1 MFITF
6 RGPKTRSLF
15 SESDSLRYKYSCLKK
30 KKKRLKSRH
39 FVVLMSAAHI
49 LKLEQYRS
57 LGKDDL
63 QICDAFHILKNN
75 DYNERSKEGGK
86 KGSEEKGKA

>member
-1 MFITF
+1 M
-6 RGPKTRSLF
+6 
-15 SESDSLRYKYSCLKK
+15 
-30 KKKRLKSRH
+30 
-39 FVVLMSAAHI
+39 LMSAAHI